1 MLLTKEPDIKIG
13 PTDFTDKIVA
23 DNITLVKRRSG
34 EPQKW
39 DFEFFENKAAF
50 SVASN
55 TKMLPE

>member
-13 PTDFTDKIVA
+13 PTDLP
-23 DNITLVKRRSG
+23 TLVKRRSG

-50 SVASN
+50 SFASN
-55 TKMLPE
+55 AKMLPE